1 MYKLRRSQLT
11 LIFWVFVFG
20 CTTIEPVA
28 VKDQVLE
35 TPQVFSHEILERVL
49 QGFVDNQGL
58 VDYAALKENPRDM
71 ERYYLLLSTYS
82 PDSHPALFPSEQ
94 SKLAYWINAYNAAA
108 MKIVLTLYPISSVR
122 DVKPP
127 LLLFFLPKKSGF
139 FVFQRVTFGGK
150 TTHLYYLENG
160 VIRKRFSDPRVH
172 FALNCA
178 ARGCPRLPR
187 RPFTSVHLN
196 EQLDHEA
203 RRFLAEDRNLRI
215 DHQKK
220 IIYMSSIFEW
230 YENDFLGW
238 YRGRFPQQEATI
250 LDYVSLYL
258 AEEKRDEIRE
268 SAASYRVEFI
278 PYDWGLNDQ
287 NTSL

>member
-150 TTHLYYLENG
+150 TTNLYYLENG

>member
-150 TTHLYYLENG
+150 TTNLYYLENG

-258 AEEKRDEIRE
+258 TEEKRDEIRE